1 MNYTL
6 RSGFI
11 EPEKTERGYKI
22 LASTTTVISGDR
34 VFEIETGISID
45 LPKDYIGYLVHN
57 KTRDIIVTN
66 IVNSSDEII
75 LNLKNLGRSAYSF
88 NRGDELAELI
98 FIKVQPDTLTKVIH
112 L

>member
-57 KTRDIIVTN
+57 KTRDIYLEVVN
-66 IVNSSDEII
+66 ILCAYTRISQFMDSNNDVKKSCAGIQPVA
-75 LNLKNLGRSAYSF
+75 SA
-88 NRGDELAELI
+88 G
-98 FIKVQPDTLTKVIH
+98 
-112 L
+112 